1 MWAPEQWHTIGVDGS
16 IHCKSHENRI
26 LDIHPTG
33 EIEMQ
38 HSDARALEIA
48 RHEGA
53 PDLVVEQALNKH
65 RVKEILTVP
74 IASLVPGESPRSEGQ
89 DQEHISRLAEI
100 DEPLPPILVN
110 RNTGQVI
117 DGIHRLMA
125 ALSKGREVIDV
136 ELFDGTDEDAFL
148 HAVKANVGHG
158 LPLSQADR
166 RAAATR
172 IIASHPHMSDR
183 AIARIAGLGAK
194 TVGAIRRRSAGALP
208 QLNAR
213 IGRDGRIRPLNSVE
227 GRQRAAEVIAAHPK
241 ASLRE
246 IARLAGISP
255 ATASDVRKRLESGEG
270 PVGVLPVE
278 IDAQDETETGRST
291 GSRVERKVRTLQPD
305 PGSVVEKLLRDPS
318 LRHKEEG
325 RHLLRI
331 LRQNA
336 IGMEEWAE
344 LTAAV
349 PPHCGAL
356 VVHLAR
362 QYAETWLGFAQE
374 LDERVRSV
382 SSGAVGM

>member
-1 MWAPEQWHTIGVDGS
+1 M
-16 IHCKSHENRI
+16 K
-26 LDIHPTG
+26 
-33 EIEMQ
+33 
-38 HSDARALEIA
+38 HSDARPLEISRSEA
-48 RHEGA
+48 A
-53 PDLVVEQALNKH
+53 PDLASEQPFTRQHIVEI
-65 RVKEILTVP
+65 VTVP
-74 IASLVPGESPRSEGQ
+74 IASLLPGESPRSEGQ
-89 DQEHISRLAEI
+89 DKEHISRLAEVE
-100 DEPLPPILVN
+100 EPLPPILVN
-110 RNTGQVI
+110 RNTMQVI
-117 DGIHRLMA
+117 DGFHRLLA

-136 ELFDGTDEDAFL
+136 ELFVGTPEEAFL
-148 HAVKANVGHG
+148 RAVKANVGHG

-166 RAAATR
+166 RAAATK

-194 TVGAIRRRSAGALP
+194 TVAGIRRRSADAVP

-213 IGRDGRIRPLNSVE
+213 IGRDGRVRPLNSVE
-227 GRQRAAEVIAAHPK
+227 GRRRAAEVIAEHPE

-255 ATASDVRKRLESGEG
+255 ATASDVRKRLESGEE
-270 PVGVLPVE
+270 PVTVPAGAADIRDGAPAS
-278 IDAQDETETGRST
+278 DRAG
-291 GSRVERKVRTLQPD
+291 GSRSERNVRPWQAD

-325 RHLLRI
+325 RHLLRL

-336 IGMEEWAE
+336 IGLDEWSE

-382 SSGAVGM
+382 TTGAVGM